1 MSHKDTQHVS
11 LHVPEERYS
20 YYRRCQQFL
29 RNGRQCKALA
39 MKETDICRQHAEQR
53 EIRQR
58 RERQRAALGLPDFH
72 HDFRTIARAIRM
84 VAQALIDGRIDHQTT
99 GRLLLEIQ
107 TASQLSS
114 CLHGA
119 ADISC
124 GEPQNTSFF
133 VTTEINPLSLWLP
146 MPRRH

>member
-1 MSHKDTQHVS
+1 MHMSHKDTQHVP

-29 RNGRQCKALA
+29 RNGRQCKAPA
-39 MKETDICRQHAEQR
+39 VKETDICRQHAEQR
-53 EIRQR
+53 EMRQR
-58 RERQRAALGLPDFH
+58 RGRQRAALGLPDFH
-72 HDFRTIARAIRM
+72 RDFKTIARAITL
-84 VAQALIDGRIDHQTT
+84 VAQALIDGRIDHQTA

-114 CLHGA
+114 CLHSA

-124 GEPQNTSFF
+124 GEPESLSF
-133 VTTEINPLSLWLP
+133 L
-146 MPRRH
+146 

>member
-1 MSHKDTQHVS
+1 M
-11 LHVPEERYS
+11 
-20 YYRRCQQFL
+20 
-29 RNGRQCKALA
+29 
-39 MKETDICRQHAEQR
+39 
-53 EIRQR
+53 RQR

-124 GEPQNTSFF
+124 GEPESLSFPNQF
-133 VTTEINPLSLWLP
+133 VREQRPGCLCADCPSAKEA
-146 MPRRH
+146 